1 MGGIKPTSSR
11 TYRGFI
17 LLSILFWCGTLHVY
31 GMNNGGSGLEL
42 PMNIGAW
49 LYACGV
55 LLIIGASGGGR
66 NWALTR
72 PALLFS
78 GGAALLVLLCLLT
91 PAVWRGVAMMRA
103 AGIAGGLLFYLM
115 LFRLPLEGRGRR
127 TVLTILWLAVN
138 IECLAFLAQYL
149 RLATSLWEFPWW
161 RYARPYGIF
170 QQVNVMADFAAC
182 GALLSML
189 LFFRR
194 EPWLRRGII
203 ATLLLQGF
211 VIGECQSQTG
221 YLGVAVGWGLLLLV
235 FPGRRRQLTGLL
247 LLLSGG
253 VLIGVL
259 VRHLFML
266 PFVDHGESVYTR
278 WVVLVNAW
286 RMFLLNPWRGWG
298 VGSFGWHY
306 LRLFG
311 GEFVTTMSHPHNEIL
326 LWMVEGGVAGLAAA
340 AMMLSGGLLL
350 WLKGNAWRRAT
361 LVTALPV
368 VIHLLT
374 EYPLYLSTP
383 HWLLLL
389 TVLRCADKSAGRRL
403 AVNAIAKLAS
413 GATVLLALAAVPML
427 VNTLAVQHRLTR
439 LERNMQQQRLTLPV
453 PPAAWLLYDRYRFD
467 ASMGGLQRYQASG
480 DARWLQQFSDWSGDA
495 MRVHPDPNVA
505 FVRVRIAFAAGDRT
519 AAQRLL
525 RTFAWYYPHDERL
538 SWLRQRLAHLNPTQ
552 HQEKP

>member
-1 MGGIKPTSSR
+1 MERVQPASSR
-11 TYRGFI
+11 AYRLFI

-42 PMNIGAW
+42 PVNIGAW

-55 LLIIGASGGGR
+55 LLIIGASSGR
-66 NWALTR
+66 NWAFTR
-72 PALLFS
+72 SAQLFCV
-78 GGAALLVLLCLLT
+78 GAALLVLLCLLT
-91 PAVWRGVAMMRA
+91 PAIWRSVALMRA
-103 AGIAGGLLFYLM
+103 AGIVGGLLFYLL

-149 RLATSLWEFPWW
+149 RLATLLWEFPWW

-170 QQVNVMADFAAC
+170 QQVNVMADFTAC
-182 GALLSML
+182 GVLLSML
-189 LFFRR
+189 LFFCSG
-194 EPWLRRGII
+194 PWLRRGVIV
-203 ATLLLQGF
+203 ALVLQGF
-211 VIGECQSQTG
+211 VISECQSQTG

-235 FPGRRRQLTGLL
+235 FPDRRRQLTRLL

-266 PFVDHGESVYTR
+266 PFVDHDESVYTR

-311 GEFVTTMSHPHNEIL
+311 GEFVTNMSHPHNEIL
-326 LWMVEGGVAGLAAA
+326 LWMVEGGITGLVAV
-340 AMMLSGGLLL
+340 MMLLSGGLLL

-361 LVTALPV
+361 MVTALPV
-368 VIHLLT
+368 VIHMLT

-403 AVNAIAKLAS
+403 AVNAISKLAS
-413 GATVLLALAAVPML
+413 GATVLLALAAVPLL
-427 VNTLAVQHRLTR
+427 VSTLVMQRHLTR
-439 LERNMQQQRLTLPV
+439 VERNMQQQSLTLPV

-467 ASMGGLQRYQASG
+467 ASMGSLLRYQTSG
-480 DARWLQQFSDWSGDA
+480 DVRWLRQFSDWSGDA

-505 FVRVRIAFAAGDRT
+505 FVRIRIALAGGDRT

-538 SWLRQRLAHLNPTQ
+538 PWLRRRIARLNPIQ
-552 HQEKP
+552 PPEKP

>member
-1 MGGIKPTSSR
+1 MERTPPASSR
-11 TYRGFI
+11 AYRLFI

-31 GMNNGGSGLEL
+31 GVNNGGSGLEL
-42 PMNIGAW
+42 PVNIGAW

-55 LLIIGASGGGR
+55 LFIIGIGAGR

-72 PALLFS
+72 PAQLFCAGAVLLI
-78 GGAALLVLLCLLT
+78 LLCLLT
-91 PAVWRGVAMMRA
+91 PAVWRSTAMIRA
-103 AGIAGGLLFYLM
+103 AGIAGGLLFYLL

-127 TVLTILWLAVN
+127 TILTILWFAVN

-189 LFFRR
+189 LFFCCGTW
-194 EPWLRRGII
+194 PRRGIM
-203 ATLLLQGF
+203 AALLLQGF

-221 YLGVAVGWGLLLLV
+221 YLGVAVGWGLLILL

-247 LLLSGG
+247 LLLIGG
-253 VLIGVL
+253 VLAGVL

-266 PFVDHGESVYTR
+266 PFVDHNESVYTR
-278 WVVLVNAW
+278 WVVLANAW
-286 RMFLLNPWRGWG
+286 HMFLLNPWRGWG

-311 GEFVTTMSHPHNEIL
+311 GEFVTNMSHPHNEIL
-326 LWMVEGGVAGLAAA
+326 LWMVEGGIAGLAAA
-340 AMMLSGGLLL
+340 VMMLSGGWLL
-350 WLKGNAWRRAT
+350 WLKGNVWRRAT

-389 TVLRCADKSAGRRL
+389 TVLRCADKGAGYRL
-403 AVNAIAKLAS
+403 PVNRITKLVS
-413 GATVLLALAAVPML
+413 GVTVLLALAAVPML
-427 VNTLAVQHRLTR
+427 VSTLMVQHRLTW
-439 LERNMQQQRLTLPV
+439 LERNMQQRRLALPV
-453 PPAAWLLYDRYRFD
+453 PPVAWLLYDRYRFD
-467 ASMGGLQRYQASG
+467 ASMGYLQRYQASG
-480 DARWLQQFSDWSGDA
+480 DARWLRQFRDESGDA
-495 MRVHPDPNVA
+495 MRVDPDPNIA
-505 FVRVRIAFAAGDRT
+505 FVRVRVALAERDSA

-525 RTFAWYYPHDERL
+525 RIFAWYYPHDERL
-538 SWLRQRLAHLNPTQ
+538 PWLRQRLARLNHPSMET
-552 HQEKP
+552 P

>member
-1 MGGIKPTSSR
+1 MGGIQPASSR
-11 TYRGFI
+11 AYRGFI
-17 LLSILFWCGTLHVY
+17 LLSMLFWCGTLHIY

-42 PMNIGAW
+42 PVNIGAW

-55 LLIIGASGGGR
+55 LLIIGGCARR

-72 PALLFS
+72 SAQLFS
-78 GGAALLVLLCLLT
+78 GGAALLILLCLLT

-103 AGIAGGLLFYLM
+103 AGIAGGLLFYLL

-182 GALLSML
+182 GVLLSML
-189 LFFRR
+189 LFLCGGM
-194 EPWLRRGII
+194 WLCRGIM
-203 ATLLLQGF
+203 AALLLQGF

-221 YLGVAVGWGLLLLV
+221 YLGVAGGWGLLLLA
-235 FPGRRRQLTGLL
+235 FPRQRRQLTGLL
-247 LLLSGG
+247 LLLIGG
-253 VLIGVL
+253 VLIGGL

-266 PFVDHGESVYTR
+266 PFIDHDESVYTR
-278 WVVLVNAW
+278 WVVLANAW
-286 RMFLLNPWRGWG
+286 QMFLLNPWRGWG

-311 GEFVTTMSHPHNEIL
+311 GDFVTNMSHPHNEIL
-326 LWMVEGGVAGLAAA
+326 LWMVEGGVAGLAATV
-340 AMMLSGGLLL
+340 MMLSGGLLL

-389 TVLRCADKSAGRRL
+389 TVLRCADKSAGGRL
-403 AVNAIAKLAS
+403 SVNMTTKLAS
-413 GATVLLALAAVPML
+413 GATVLLALAAVPVL
-427 VNTLAVQHRLTR
+427 VNTLAEQSRLTR
-439 LERNMQQQRLTLPV
+439 LERSMQQQRLTLPV

-467 ASMGGLQRYQASG
+467 ASMGSLQRYQASG
-480 DARWLQQFSDWSGDA
+480 DARWLRQFSDWSGDA

-505 FVRVRIAFAAGDRT
+505 FVQIRIALSGGDRT
-519 AAQRLL
+519 TAQRLL
-525 RTFAWYYPHDERL
+525 RTFAWYYPLDKRL
-538 SWLRQRLAHLNPTQ
+538 PWLRQRIAHM
-552 HQEKP
+552 KPVQPPETL

>member
-1 MGGIKPTSSR
+1 MERVQPASSR
-11 TYRGFI
+11 AYRLFI

-42 PMNIGAW
+42 PVNIGAW

-55 LLIIGASGGGR
+55 LLIIGASSGR
-66 NWALTR
+66 NWAFTR
-72 PALLFS
+72 SAQLFCV
-78 GGAALLVLLCLLT
+78 GAALLVLLCLLT
-91 PAVWRGVAMMRA
+91 PAIWRSVALMRA
-103 AGIAGGLLFYLM
+103 AGIVGGLLFYLL

-127 TVLTILWLAVN
+127 TVLTILWLTVN

-170 QQVNVMADFAAC
+170 QQVNVMADFTAC
-182 GALLSML
+182 GVLLSML
-189 LFFRR
+189 LFFCSG
-194 EPWLRRGII
+194 PWLRRGVIV
-203 ATLLLQGF
+203 ALVLQGF
-211 VIGECQSQTG
+211 VISECQSQTG

-235 FPGRRRQLTGLL
+235 FPDRRRQLTRLL

-266 PFVDHGESVYTR
+266 PFVDHDESVYTR

-311 GEFVTTMSHPHNEIL
+311 GEFVTNMSHPHNEIL
-326 LWMVEGGVAGLAAA
+326 LWMVEGGITGLVAV
-340 AMMLSGGLLL
+340 MMLLSGGLLL

-361 LVTALPV
+361 MVTALPV
-368 VIHLLT
+368 VIHMLT

-403 AVNAIAKLAS
+403 AVNAISKLAS
-413 GATVLLALAAVPML
+413 GATVLLALAAVPLL
-427 VNTLAVQHRLTR
+427 VSTLVMQRHLTR
-439 LERNMQQQRLTLPV
+439 VERNMQQQSLTLPV

-467 ASMGGLQRYQASG
+467 ASMGSLLRYQTSG
-480 DARWLQQFSDWSGDA
+480 DVRWLRQFSDWSGDA

-505 FVRVRIAFAAGDRT
+505 FVRIRIALAGGDRT

-538 SWLRQRLAHLNPTQ
+538 PWLRRRIARLNPIQ
-552 HQEKP
+552 PPEKP